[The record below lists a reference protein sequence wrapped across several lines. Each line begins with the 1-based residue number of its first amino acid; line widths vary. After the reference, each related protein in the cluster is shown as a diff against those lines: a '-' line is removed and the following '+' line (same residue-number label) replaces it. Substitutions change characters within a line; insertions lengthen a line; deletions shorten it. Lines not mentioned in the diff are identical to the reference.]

1 MFSNFHDLEIETRS
15 LHGHKHFTAWEW
27 TITCKH
33 AVGADGGNLSREK
46 VVPKRLVGCT
56 LMWWDD
62 RDMIVRNHEYVQ
74 VREV

>member
-15 LHGHKHFTAWEW
+15 LHGHKHFTAFEW

-74 VREV
+74 VMEV